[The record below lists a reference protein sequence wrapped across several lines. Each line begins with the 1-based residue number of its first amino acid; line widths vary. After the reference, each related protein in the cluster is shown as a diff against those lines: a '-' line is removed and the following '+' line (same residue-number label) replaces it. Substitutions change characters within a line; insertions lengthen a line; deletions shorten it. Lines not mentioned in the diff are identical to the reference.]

1 VSFPEEVMD
10 AADLR
15 CRSHCA
21 FVVAV
26 VVAVAVG
33 LRRLWLARAVVERRE
48 REDAPADARMAAEL
62 HRGTEAK
69 ADMVGYG
76 GSK

>member
-1 VSFPEEVMD
+1 MD
-10 AADLR
+10 ATDLR
-15 CRSHCA
+15 CRSHCV
-21 FVVAV
+21 F
-26 VVAVAVG
+26 AVAAAIG

-48 REDAPADARMAAEL
+48 REDAPADARTAAEL

-76 GSK
+76 RAEEG